1 MSSSENNQKIANLS
15 RRQFFKQMGALSG
28 CLLIGVSLPSQ
39 AIAGLAGNSA
49 NSSFEPNVFIKIA
62 ADGLV
67 SIISHRSEMGQGIKS
82 SLPLL
87 IADELEA
94 DWNRVNVVQA
104 TADEKYGSQ
113 NTDGSR
119 SVRKNY
125 HRLRVAGATARTM
138 LAQAAAQIWQIDVK
152 HCRVYNHKITN
163 QKTNAQLDFGDCVAI
178 ATGLPM
184 PDKSKVTL
192 KDDTQLRYVGKDDIE
207 LVEGKEMVT
216 GKAIYGTDV
225 ELPGMTYAVIA
236 RPPVVFGTIKSLD
249 DSAAKKVPGV
259 RKIIR
264 LDSPTPPAMFK
275 PLGGVA
281 VIADNTWAATTARDK
296 LKIEWD
302 HGAHHNFSSEQHR
315 KAFAKSLDEA
325 SHVQRKKGNWQH
337 AQQQAAKTI
346 EAEYY
351 TAGLSHSMMEPPAAV
366 ARFTGDKLDIWASTQ
381 TPQSAKQ
388 NVVGQLGLKPENVT
402 VNVTYLGGG
411 FGRKSKPDYVVEA
424 AILARESGLPVKLV
438 WTREDE
444 IRHGYY
450 HSPSLQRLKASIDSK
465 GKTTGWLH
473 QMVMHPIG
481 STFNPAAD
489 KPGFE
494 NDLGCADVM
503 YNIDNIQI
511 ENGQTPTSQRI
522 GWLRAVANISNVFA
536 SASFID
542 ELAHAKKQDPVEH
555 LLEMLGPDRHIDFA
569 AEGYKYGNY
578 GESASEYP
586 VDTKRLK
593 DVIKLAAKKANW
605 GRKLPHG
612 HGLGIAAHRSFCS
625 YIATIVEVSMTGN
638 RAKIVRVDS
647 AIDCGKVVNPDRV
660 HSQMEGSAIF
670 SATLALYGE
679 IDLEQ
684 GQVKQ
689 GNFDD
694 YPLAR
699 IQEVGPT
706 HIHLVESDE
715 KPTGVGEPGVP
726 PFAPALANAIYAASG
741 KRYRNLPIKEVVA

>member
-1 MSSSENNQKIANLS
+1 MSDLNSTPTIENLS
-15 RRQFFKQMGALSG
+15 RRQFFKKMGALSG
-28 CLLIGVSLPSQ
+28 ALLIGVSLPGQ
-39 AIAGLAGNSA
+39 ALSSITGAQGSG
-49 NSSFEPNVFIKIA
+49 SFEPNVFIKIA

-87 IADELEA
+87 MADELEA
-94 DWNRVNVVQA
+94 DWERVKVVQA
-104 TADEKYGSQ
+104 TADQKYGSQ

-125 HRLRVAGATARTM
+125 HRLRVAGATARHM

-152 HCRVYNHKITN
+152 HCKVYNHKITN
-163 QKTNAQLDFGDCVAI
+163 QKTNAQLDFSDCVAI
-178 ATGLPM
+178 AATLPV
-184 PDKSKVTL
+184 PEQTSIKL
-192 KDDTQLRYVGKDDIE
+192 KDDKQLRYIGKDNIE

-216 GKAIYGTDV
+216 GQAIYGTDV
-225 ELPGMTYAVIA
+225 ELPGMTYAAIA
-236 RPPVVFGTIKSLD
+236 RPPVVFGTVKSFD

-259 RKIIR
+259 RKIIK
-264 LDSPTPPAMFK
+264 LDSPTPPAAFK
-275 PLGGVA
+275 PLGGIA
-281 VIADNTWAATTARDK
+281 VIADNTWAATVARDK

-302 HGAHHNFSSEQHR
+302 HGVHQSFSSTQH
-315 KAFAKSLDEA
+315 KESFAKALDNPT
-325 SHVQRKKGNWQH
+325 HVQRKQGSW
-337 AQQQAAKTI
+337 QQASRQASKTI

-351 TAGLSHSMMEPPAAV
+351 TAGLNHSMMEPPAAV
-366 ARFTGDKLDIWASTQ
+366 ARFTGDKLEIWASTQ

-424 AILARESGLPVKLV
+424 ALLAQKSGLPVKVV

-444 IRHGYY
+444 MKHGYY
-450 HSPSLQRLKASIDSK
+450 HSPSLQRLKATIDSK

-503 YNIDNIQI
+503 YDIDNIQI

-536 SASFID
+536 SASFVD

-555 LLEMLGPDRHIDFA
+555 LLELLGPDRHIDFEA
-569 AEGYKYGNY
+569 QGYKYGNY
-578 GESASEYP
+578 GESAKDYP

-605 GRKLPHG
+605 GRKLPKG

-625 YIATIVEVSMTGN
+625 YIATVVEVAMDGDK
-638 RAKIVRVDS
+638 AKIVRVDS
-647 AIDCGKVVNPDRV
+647 AVDCGKVVNPDRV
-660 HSQMEGSAIF
+660 HSQMEGSAVF
-670 SATLALYGE
+670 SATLALHGE

-684 GQVKQ
+684 GQVIQ

-706 HIHLVESDE
+706 YIHLVESNE

-726 PFAPALANAIYAASG
+726 PFAPALANAIFAASG
-741 KRYRNLPIKEVVA
+741 KRYRNLPLKEVVG